1 MFLTVTWIFYQWA
14 ISPITE
20 LFTPQAGFLLI
31 YNIREGVS
39 GGMVH
44 TFSHLRFYTER
55 FKLEEKSLT
64 NDPHMELFIATGN
77 ILASG

>member
-44 TFSHLRFYTER
+44 TFSHLRF
-55 FKLEEKSLT
+55 
-64 NDPHMELFIATGN
+64 
-77 ILASG
+77 